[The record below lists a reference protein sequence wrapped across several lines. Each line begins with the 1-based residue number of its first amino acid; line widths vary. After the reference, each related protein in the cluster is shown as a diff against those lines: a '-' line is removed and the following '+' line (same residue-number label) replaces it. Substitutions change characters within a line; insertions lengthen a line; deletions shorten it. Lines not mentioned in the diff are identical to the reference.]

1 MLQHLSIT
9 NYAIIDKLQLD
20 LNSGFSVITGETGA
34 GKSILLG
41 ALSLILGNRADT
53 SVLNDKSKKC
63 IVEGEV
69 SLSQKFDSFFNLHD
83 LDYDENTIIRR
94 EISSNGKSRAFIN
107 DTPVSLTVLKNLAVQ
122 LIDIHSQSQSLLLKS
137 SNFQIDVLDAF
148 SDNESNLSSYKLL
161 YTKYK
166 AKKTELEELKY
177 LASNSS
183 IDNDY
188 LTFQLNEIEAL
199 NLKSN
204 EKEDIEEQLN
214 LVSNAEEIKLTL
226 DLSMHSLIDSDDNI
240 IKTLKEIKDRFSKIE
255 SYSNEYKEIH
265 ERLNSLIIE
274 LQDVSYTINSI
285 NSEFEFDQDNIA
297 FLNQRLSKIYAIEQK
312 HNLNSTQEI
321 LNYQD
326 QLKLKIQETGNFKD
340 RIEVLESELDKIKKE
355 LINQAKKVSEVRQG
369 VIKKIEKQIIDKLK
383 LLGMP
388 QASFNVLIETL
399 ETPNEKGID
408 KIDFLFSAN
417 KGVAP
422 IIISKVASGGE
433 LSRLMLVIKMFLVKG
448 KSLSSI
454 IFDEID
460 TGVSGDIAGKMAD
473 MMVDISKSTQVIS
486 ITHLPQVAAKGD
498 FHYKIIKENTGE
510 NTYSNVQMLTKQD
523 RVMELAKMLSSDN
536 ISKAA
541 IENANVLLESN

>member
-69 SLSQKFDSFFNLHD
+69 SLSQKFDSFFSLHD
-83 LDYDENTIIRR
+83 LDFDENTIIRR

-148 SDNESNLSSYKLL
+148 SDNEPNLSSYKVL

-166 AKKTELEELKY
+166 AKKTELEELKS

-240 IKTLKEIKDRFSKIE
+240 IKILKEIKDRFSKIE

-274 LQDVSYTINSI
+274 LQDVSYTINTI

-340 RIEVLESELDKIKKE
+340 RIEVLKSELDKIKKE

-388 QASFNVLIETL
+388 QASFNVVIETL

-422 IIISKVASGGE
+422 SIISKVASGGE

>member
-69 SLSQKFDSFFNLHD
+69 SLSQKFDSFFSLHD

-148 SDNESNLSSYKLL
+148 SDNEPNLSSYKVL

-166 AKKTELEELKY
+166 AKKTELEELKS

-188 LTFQLNEIEAL
+188 LTFQLKEIEAL

-388 QASFNVLIETL
+388 QASFNVVIETL

-422 IIISKVASGGE
+422 SIISKVASGGE